1 MSIGISVIAAALFLL
16 PGVALAAGAGGIDG
30 GATAWLLTSTALV
43 LFMTLPGLA
52 LFYGGLVRARNILS
66 VLMQCF
72 TIACVTSVL
81 WYFVGYSLAFGDGGS
96 LNAWHGGLGKAFLA
110 GVGVDSVSGA
120 VPETLFF
127 MFQMTF
133 AIITPAL
140 IVGAFVERMKFS
152 AMLWF
157 VAVWSVLVYAPITH
171 WVWGGGW
178 LADMGVRDFAGG
190 IVVHASSG
198 VSALVAALVIGRRTG
213 FPKSMHPP
221 HSPGLCMIGA
231 AMLWVGWF
239 GFNAGSALAADAS
252 AAMAMTV
259 THISAAVA
267 ALTWMAIEMVRYGK
281 PTLVGI
287 VTGMVAG
294 LATITPASGFVGPF
308 GALILGLLAGIV
320 CFVATNLIKNRLHI
334 DDSLD
339 VFAIHGVGGI
349 MGSLLVSVLALPALG
364 GLGLADGIGMGQ
376 QLSVQLIGLA
386 SVIAWSIVVS
396 YIALKALDKMIG
408 LRVDQEEETEGLD
421 LVTHGEKAY
430 DL

>member
-1 MSIGISVIAAALFLL
+1 MTKWTWLI
-16 PGVALAAGAGGIDG
+16 GAGVLVAPGIAQAQESAIDSG
-30 GATAWLLTSTALV
+30 STAWLLTSTALV
-43 LFMTLPGLA
+43 LFMTLPGLS
-52 LFYGGLVRARNILS
+52 LFYGGLVRARSVLS

-72 TIACVTSVL
+72 TIACLTSVL
-81 WYFVGYSLAFGDGGS
+81 WYVVGYSIAFGDGGD
-96 LNAWHGGLGKAFLA
+96 LNPWYGGFSKAFLA
-110 GVGVDSVSGA
+110 DVSLGSVNGVI
-120 VPETLFF
+120 PESLHF

-171 WVWGGGW
+171 WVWAEGGW
-178 LADMGVRDFAGG
+178 LQAMGVRDFAGG
-190 IVVHASSG
+190 LVVHLSCG
-198 VSALVAALVIGRRTG
+198 ISALVAAVVVGRRGG
-213 FPKSMHPP
+213 FPRSLSPP
-221 HSPGLCMIGA
+221 HNPGMCFTGA

-239 GFNAGSALAADAS
+239 GFNAGSALAADAN

-259 THISAAVA
+259 THISAATA
-267 ALTWMAIEMVRYGK
+267 ALTWMFIEMVRYGK

-294 LATITPASGFVGPF
+294 LATITPASGFVGPL
-308 GALILGLLAGIV
+308 GAFILGLLAGMI
-320 CFVATNLIKNRLHI
+320 CYWATAIMKNRFRV

-339 VFAIHGVGGI
+339 VFAIHGVGG
-349 MGSLLVSVLALPALG
+349 MLGSLLVAGLALPFFG
-364 GLGLADGIGMGQ
+364 GLGLAEGIGVGRQ
-376 QLSVQLIGLA
+376 LFVQLSGILGVG
-386 SVIAWSIVVS
+386 AWCVVVS
-396 YIALKALDKMIG
+396 FVALKAIDALVG
-408 LRVDQEEETEGLD
+408 LRVGEEEETEGLD